1 MSVAARFFAITTV
14 SMRYVCVCGTFD
26 PRVGW
31 FEKGGLA
38 LCEHALKKSMM
49 EKSNGLESR

>member
-1 MSVAARFFAITTV
+1 VC
-14 SMRYVCVCGTFD
+14 VCVCGTFD

-38 LCEHALKKSMM
+38 LCEHALKVFP
-49 EKSNGLESR
+49 ENL

>member
-38 LCEHALKKSMM
+38 LCEHALKVFP
-49 EKSNGLESR
+49 ENL